1 MNRERPDSA
10 QKQAPSA
17 LAECDAGVHARQPRP
32 TPDGQTAI
40 DSKPC
45 ATAQA
50 RRLSRYQTIERPHDA
65 SGQTEQ
71 HRQIMK
77 PTLTTTRGYE
87 PLPRRASKGQAGIA
101 AVEFALTLPVL
112 LLVVLSIIEFSLI
125 FYNKAVITNAS
136 REAARAAIVLRSPK
150 LSAADIRQIA
160 LDRCT
165 SSLVSFGPSSPT
177 VDVTPATGG
186 GAFGTPLTVRIRYV
200 YQGLALGPLISA
212 ITQPIE
218 LDASTTMNNE

>member
-1 MNRERPDSA
+1 MRN
-10 QKQAPSA
+10 
-17 LAECDAGVHARQPRP
+17 
-32 TPDGQTAI
+32 
-40 DSKPC
+40 
-45 ATAQA
+45 ATLVFTRANHVPHLKV
-50 RRLSRYQTIERPHDA
+50 RRLSTPSRARRPKHGVSADTKRLSDRTTPLA
-65 SGQTEQ
+65 RLSK

-150 LSAADIRQIA
+150 LSVADIRQIA

-200 YQGLALGPLISA
+200 YQGLALGPMISA